1 MTNEE
6 KALAKEQ
13 AKQWITKAPEPE
25 LVAKPRA
32 HKGKPRSAKTLPKW
46 IYRRHYISGEAFYVV
61 NVKQSLKSKSH
72 HVGSFPTVAEAV
84 RRLAQWLDR
93 QQALERANAAKTTT
107 P

>member
-1 MTNEE
+1 MLDGTTTSGSNAFASNKPNPMTNEE

-32 HKGKPRSAKTLPKW
+32 HKGKPRSAK
-46 IYRRHYISGEAFYVV
+46 
-61 NVKQSLKSKSH
+61 SH